1 MTEQQRTTGGE
12 LKVLTSNSMRGVMV
26 PIAEQFE
33 KTSGYKLAVSYDPAK
48 VMLRRIAA
56 GESADV
62 AILGKPAI
70 DTLTIEGKIDGNSR
84 RTLARCGVGVA
95 VRAGAPKPDISS
107 IDALKRSLLAAKS
120 IAYTTEGASGMYFSG
135 LIERLGIAD
144 DIKAKARTTPGG
156 LTGEFVATGEVE
168 LAVQQV
174 PELLAVPGVELVGPL
189 PQQVQN
195 ISTNAAGIFTNT
207 HHREVA
213 QALLDFLMTSE
224 SKRIFRSKGL
234 EPA

>member
-1 MTEQQRTTGGE
+1 MCAGFHRAMRRIRKHLREESTMTEQQRTTGGE

-70 DTLTIEGKIDGNSR
+70 DTLTIEGKIDGDSR

-95 VRAGAPKPDISS
+95 VRETGHQLDRCAQAF
-107 IDALKRSLLAAKS
+107 AACGKVD
-120 IAYTTEGASGMYFSG
+120 
-135 LIERLGIAD
+135 R
-144 DIKAKARTTPGG
+144 
-156 LTGEFVATGEVE
+156 V
-168 LAVQQV
+168 
-174 PELLAVPGVELVGPL
+174 
-189 PQQVQN
+189 
-195 ISTNAAGIFTNT
+195 
-207 HHREVA
+207 HHRRSQRHV
-213 QALLDFLMTSE
+213 LLGTDRAARHS
-224 SKRIFRSKGL
+224 
-234 EPA
+234 